1 MIAKPSAN
9 LLPLLTMKS
18 FFLALV
24 FTSATLYAAVPSIGV
39 VDAEEVMKKYG
50 KAVAIQG
57 DIQKSQV
64 AAQAA
69 INERGK
75 EVEGMYAELQAIEK
89 RGQSPLLSE
98 AGKKSV
104 QAEFQSKS
112 EVFQQRRAELQK
124 FIQEANATIQQR
136 QAEMTKTI
144 GAEVR
149 TEVEKISK
157 AKSLQLVLPK
167 GVSLYTDASLD
178 ITDEV
183 VKVLN
188 AGYKP
193 AEVPAAPAAPAP
205 PAAPVAPAGDKPA
218 AK

>member
-1 MIAKPSAN
+1 
-9 LLPLLTMKS
+9 MKS
-18 FFLALV
+18 FFLALA
-24 FTSATLYAAVPSIGV
+24 FAAVTLRAAAPNIGV

-57 DIQKSQV
+57 EIQKSKD

-75 EVEGMYAELQAIEK
+75 EVEGMIAELQAIQK

-104 QAEFQSKS
+104 QAELQSKS
-112 EVFQQRRAELQK
+112 EVFQQRRGELEK

-149 TEVEKISK
+149 AEVEKISK
-157 AKSLQLVLPK
+157 VKSLQLVLPK

-178 ITDEV
+178 ITAEV
-183 VKVLN
+183 IKVLN
-188 AGYKP
+188 DGYKP
-193 AEVPAAPAAPAP
+193 APAPVAPAA

>member
-1 MIAKPSAN
+1 
-9 LLPLLTMKS
+9 MKS
-18 FFLALV
+18 FFLALA
-24 FTSATLYAAVPSIGV
+24 FAAVTLRAAAPNIGV

-57 DIQKSQV
+57 EIQKSKD

-75 EVEGMYAELQAIEK
+75 EVEGMIAELQAIQK

-104 QAEFQSKS
+104 QAELQSKS
-112 EVFQQRRAELQK
+112 EVFQQRRGELEK

-149 TEVEKISK
+149 AEVEKISK
-157 AKSLQLVLPK
+157 VKSLQLVLPK

-183 VKVLN
+183 IKVLN
-188 AGYKP
+188 DGYKP
-193 AEVPAAPAAPAP
+193 APAPVAPAA

>member
-1 MIAKPSAN
+1 LIANPTVN
-9 LLPLLTMKS
+9 LLPFLTMKS
-18 FFLALV
+18 FFLALA
-24 FTSATLYAAVPSIGV
+24 FAAVTLRAAAPNVGV

-57 DIQKSQV
+57 EIQKSKD

-75 EVEGMYAELQAIEK
+75 EVEGMIAELQAIQK

-104 QAEFQSKS
+104 QAELQSKS
-112 EVFQQRRAELQK
+112 EVFQQRRGELEK

-149 TEVEKISK
+149 AEVEKISK
-157 AKSLQLVLPK
+157 AKSLQLL
-167 GVSLYTDASLD
+167 SL
-178 ITDEV
+178 IHI
-183 VKVLN
+183 
-188 AGYKP
+188 
-193 AEVPAAPAAPAP
+193 
-205 PAAPVAPAGDKPA
+205 
-218 AK
+218 

>member
-1 MIAKPSAN
+1 
-9 LLPLLTMKS
+9 MKS

-24 FTSATLYAAVPSIGV
+24 FTSVTLHAAIPSIGV

-75 EVEGMYAELQAIEK
+75 EVEGMIAELQAIEK

-157 AKSLQLVLPK
+157 VKSLQIVLPK
-167 GVSLYTDASLD
+167 GVSLYSDASLD

-205 PAAPVAPAGDKPA
+205 PVAPVAPAGDKPA

>member
-1 MIAKPSAN
+1 
-9 LLPLLTMKS
+9 MKS
-18 FFLALV
+18 FLLTLV
-24 FTSATLYAAVPSIGV
+24 FATATLRAAAPNVGI
-39 VDAEEVMKKYG
+39 VDADEVMKKYG

-57 DIQKSQV
+57 DIQKSKD

-75 EVEGMYAELQAIEK
+75 DVDALRVELEAIQK

-98 AGKKSV
+98 AGKKSI
-104 QAEFQSKS
+104 QGEFQAKV
-112 EVFQQRRAELQK
+112 EVFQQRRAELEK
-124 FIQEANATIQQR
+124 FIQEANATISQR

-149 TEVEKISK
+149 AEVEKLSK

-167 GVSLYTDASLD
+167 GVSLYSEGSLD

-183 VKVLN
+183 VNTLN
-188 AGYKP
+188 ASYKP
-193 AEVPAAPAAPAP
+193 AEVIPASPAP
-205 PAAPVAPAGDKPA
+205 PAALAPPAATAAPAGDKPA

>member
-1 MIAKPSAN
+1 MAVSWEPGTTIA
-9 LLPLLTMKS
+9 LT
-18 FFLALV
+18 LGL
-24 FTSATLYAAVPSIGV
+24 TLRAAAPNIGV

-57 DIQKSQV
+57 EIQKSKD

-75 EVEGMYAELQAIEK
+75 EVEGMIAELQAIQK

-104 QAEFQSKS
+104 QAELQSKS
-112 EVFQQRRAELQK
+112 EVFQQRRGELEK
-124 FIQEANATIQQR
+124 FIQEAHATIQQR

-149 TEVEKISK
+149 AEVEKISK
-157 AKSLQLVLPK
+157 VKSLQLVLPK

-183 VKVLN
+183 IKVLN
-188 AGYKP
+188 DGYKP
-193 AEVPAAPAAPAP
+193 APAPVAPAA

>member
-1 MIAKPSAN
+1 
-9 LLPLLTMKS
+9 MKS
-18 FFLALV
+18 FLFALV
-24 FTSATLYAAVPSIGV
+24 LATATVRAAAPNIGI
-39 VDAEEVMKKYG
+39 VDADEVMKKYG

-57 DIQKSQV
+57 EIQKSKD

-75 EVEGMYAELQAIEK
+75 EVDAIRTELEGIQK
-89 RGQSPLLSE
+89 RAQSPLLSE
-98 AGKKSV
+98 AGKKSI
-104 QAEFQSKS
+104 QGEFQSKV
-112 EVFQQRRAELQK
+112 EVYQQRRAELEK
-124 FIQEANATIQQR
+124 FIQEANGTIQQR

-149 TEVEKISK
+149 AEVEKISK

-167 GVSLYTDASLD
+167 GISLYTDASLD

-188 AGYKP
+188 DNYKP
-193 AEVPAAPAAPAP
+193 APAPAAGAAPAP
-205 PAAPVAPAGDKPA
+205 APAPTAPAGDKPA
-218 AK
+218 GK

>member
-1 MIAKPSAN
+1 
-9 LLPLLTMKS
+9 MKS
-18 FFLALV
+18 FFLALA
-24 FTSATLYAAVPSIGV
+24 FAAVTLRAAAPNVGV
-39 VDAEEVMKKYG
+39 VDADEVMKKYG

-57 DIQKSQV
+57 DIQKSKD

-75 EVEGMYAELQAIEK
+75 EVDAIRTELEAIQK
-89 RGQSPLLSE
+89 RGQNPLLSE
-98 AGKKSV
+98 TGKKSV
-104 QAEFQSKS
+104 QAEFQAKV
-112 EVFQQRRAELQK
+112 EVYQQRRGELEK

-144 GAEVR
+144 GTEVR
-149 TEVEKISK
+149 AEVEKISK

-167 GVSLYTDASLD
+167 GISLYTDASLD

-188 AGYKP
+188 DNYKP
-193 AEVPAAPAAPAP
+193 AAAPATPVA

>member
-1 MIAKPSAN
+1 MIANPSAN
-9 LLPLLTMKS
+9 LLPCLTMKS
-18 FFLALV
+18 FFLALA
-24 FTSATLYAAVPSIGV
+24 FAAVTLRAAAPNIGV

-57 DIQKSQV
+57 EIQKSKD

-75 EVEGMYAELQAIEK
+75 EVEGMIAELQAIQK

-104 QAEFQSKS
+104 QAELQSKS
-112 EVFQQRRAELQK
+112 EVFQQRRGELEK

-149 TEVEKISK
+149 AEVEKISK
-157 AKSLQLVLPK
+157 VKSLQLVLPK

-183 VKVLN
+183 IKVLN
-188 AGYKP
+188 DGYKP
-193 AEVPAAPAAPAP
+193 APAPVAPAA

>member
-1 MIAKPSAN
+1 LIANPSAN
-9 LLPLLTMKS
+9 LLPCLTMKS
-18 FFLALV
+18 FFLALA
-24 FTSATLYAAVPSIGV
+24 FAAVTLRAAAPNIGV

-57 DIQKSQV
+57 EIQKSKD

-75 EVEGMYAELQAIEK
+75 EVEGMIAELQAIQK

-104 QAEFQSKS
+104 QAELQSKS
-112 EVFQQRRAELQK
+112 EVFQQRRGELEK

-149 TEVEKISK
+149 AEVEKISK
-157 AKSLQLVLPK
+157 VKSLQLVLPK

-183 VKVLN
+183 IKVLN
-188 AGYKP
+188 DGYKP
-193 AEVPAAPAAPAP
+193 APAPVAPAA

>member
-1 MIAKPSAN
+1 
-9 LLPLLTMKS
+9 MKS

-24 FTSATLYAAVPSIGV
+24 FTSATLYAAPSNIGI
-39 VDAEEVMKKYG
+39 VDADEVMKKYG

-75 EVEGMYAELQAIEK
+75 EVEAMIAELQAIEK

-149 TEVEKISK
+149 AEVEKISK
-157 AKSLQLVLPK
+157 AKSLQIVLPK
-167 GVSLYTDASLD
+167 GVSLYSDASLD
-178 ITDEV
+178 ITEEV
-183 VKVLN
+183 VNVLN
-188 AGYKP
+188 AAYKP
-193 AEVPAAPAAPAP
+193 AEVPAAPAP

>member
-1 MIAKPSAN
+1 MKP
-9 LLPLLTMKS
+9 
-18 FFLALV
+18 FFLALA
-24 FTSATLYAAVPSIGV
+24 FAAVTLRAAAPNVGV

-57 DIQKSQV
+57 DIQKSKD

-75 EVEGMYAELQAIEK
+75 EVDAIRAELDAIQK

-104 QAEFQSKS
+104 QTEFQAKV
-112 EVFQQRRAELQK
+112 EVYQQRGAELQK

-144 GAEVR
+144 GTEVR
-149 TEVEKISK
+149 AEVEKISK

-167 GVSLYTDASLD
+167 GISLYTDASLD

-188 AGYKP
+188 DNYKP
-193 AEVPAAPAAPAP
+193 AAAPATPVA

>member
-1 MIAKPSAN
+1 
-9 LLPLLTMKS
+9 MKQ
-18 FFLALV
+18 FLFLLALA
-24 FTSATLYAAVPSIGV
+24 TATLRAAAPNVGI
-39 VDAEEVMKKYG
+39 VDADEVMKKYG

-57 DIQKSQV
+57 EIQKSKD

-75 EVEGMYAELQAIEK
+75 EVDAIRVELEGIQK
-89 RGQSPLLSE
+89 RAQSPLLSE
-98 AGKKSV
+98 AGKKSI
-104 QAEFQSKS
+104 QTEFQSKV
-112 EVFQQRRAELQK
+112 EVYQQRRGELEK
-124 FIQEANATIQQR
+124 FIQEANGTIQQR

-157 AKSLQLVLPK
+157 AKGLALILPK
-167 GVSLYTDASLD
+167 GITLYSEASLD
-178 ITDEV
+178 VTEEV

-188 AGYKP
+188 DNYKP
-193 AEVPAAPAAPAP
+193 APAAPAAPTPLA
-205 PAAPVAPAGDKPA
+205 VPAGDKPA

>member
-1 MIAKPSAN
+1 
-9 LLPLLTMKS
+9 MKS
-18 FFLALV
+18 FFLALA
-24 FTSATLYAAVPSIGV
+24 FAAVTLRAAAPNIGV

-57 DIQKSQV
+57 EIQKSKD

-75 EVEGMYAELQAIEK
+75 EVEGMIAELQAIQK

-104 QAEFQSKS
+104 QAELQSKS
-112 EVFQQRRAELQK
+112 EVFQQRRGELEK

-149 TEVEKISK
+149 AEVEKISK

-183 VKVLN
+183 IKVLN
-188 AGYKP
+188 DGYKP
-193 AEVPAAPAAPAP
+193 APAPVAPAA

>member
-1 MIAKPSAN
+1 
-9 LLPLLTMKS
+9 
-18 FFLALV
+18 
-24 FTSATLYAAVPSIGV
+24 V

-57 DIQKSQV
+57 DIQKSQA

-193 AEVPAAPAAPAP
+193 AEVPAAPAP

>member
-1 MIAKPSAN
+1 
-9 LLPLLTMKS
+9 MKS
-18 FFLALV
+18 FFLALA
-24 FTSATLYAAVPSIGV
+24 FAAVTLRAAAPNVGV

-57 DIQKSQV
+57 EIQKSKD

-75 EVEGMYAELQAIEK
+75 EVEGMIAELQAIQK
-89 RGQSPLLSE
+89 RGQSPLLSD

-104 QAEFQSKS
+104 QAELQSKS
-112 EVFQQRRAELQK
+112 EVFQQRRGELEK

-149 TEVEKISK
+149 AEVEKISK

-167 GVSLYTDASLD
+167 GVALYVDASLD
-178 ITDEV
+178 FTEEV

-193 AEVPAAPAAPAP
+193 AEAPTAPAA

>member
-1 MIAKPSAN
+1 
-9 LLPLLTMKS
+9 MKS
-18 FFLALV
+18 FFLALA
-24 FTSATLYAAVPSIGV
+24 FAAVTLRAAAPNIGV

-57 DIQKSQV
+57 EIQKSKD

-75 EVEGMYAELQAIEK
+75 EVEGMIAELQAIQK

-104 QAEFQSKS
+104 QAELQSKS
-112 EVFQQRRAELQK
+112 EVFQQRRGELEK

-149 TEVEKISK
+149 AEVEKISK

-188 AGYKP
+188 DGYKP
-193 AEVPAAPAAPAP
+193 APAPVAPAA

>member
-1 MIAKPSAN
+1 
-9 LLPLLTMKS
+9 MKS
-18 FFLALV
+18 FFLALA
-24 FTSATLYAAVPSIGV
+24 FAAVTLRAAAPNIGV

-57 DIQKSQV
+57 EIQKSKD

-75 EVEGMYAELQAIEK
+75 EVEGMIAELQAIQK

-104 QAEFQSKS
+104 QAELQSKS
-112 EVFQQRRAELQK
+112 EVFQQRRGELEK

-149 TEVEKISK
+149 AEVEKISK
-157 AKSLQLVLPK
+157 VKSLQLVLPK

-188 AGYKP
+188 DGYKP
-193 AEVPAAPAAPAP
+193 APAPVAPAA

>member
-1 MIAKPSAN
+1 
-9 LLPLLTMKS
+9 MKS
-18 FFLALV
+18 LFLALV
-24 FTSATLYAAVPSIGV
+24 FAAVSVRAAAPNVGI
-39 VDAEEVMKKYG
+39 VDADEVMKKYG

-57 DIQKSQV
+57 DIQKSKD

-75 EVEGMYAELQAIEK
+75 EVDAIRTELEGIQK
-89 RGQSPLLSE
+89 RAQSPLLSE
-98 AGKKSV
+98 AGKKSI
-104 QAEFQSKS
+104 QTEFQSKV
-112 EVFQQRRAELQK
+112 EVYQQRRGELEK

-167 GVSLYTDASLD
+167 GISLYTDASLD

-188 AGYKP
+188 DSYKP
-193 AEVPAAPAAPAP
+193 AAAPAAAAPAAPAGDK
-205 PAAPVAPAGDKPA
+205 PATLAVPVAPAGDKPA

>member
-1 MIAKPSAN
+1 MIANPTVH
-9 LLPLLTMKS
+9 LLACLTMKS
-18 FFLALV
+18 FFLALA
-24 FTSATLYAAVPSIGV
+24 FAAVSLRAAAPNVGV

-57 DIQKSQV
+57 EIQKSKD

-75 EVEGMYAELQAIEK
+75 EVEGMIAELQAIQK
-89 RGQSPLLSE
+89 RGQSPLLSD

-104 QAEFQSKS
+104 QAELQSKS
-112 EVFQQRRAELQK
+112 EVFQQRRGELEK

-149 TEVEKISK
+149 AEVEKISK

-167 GVSLYTDASLD
+167 GVALYADASLD
-178 ITDEV
+178 ITEEV

-193 AEVPAAPAAPAP
+193 AEAPTAPAA

>member
-24 FTSATLYAAVPSIGV
+24 FTSVTLHAAVPSIGV

-104 QAEFQSKS
+104 QAELQSKS

-144 GAEVR
+144 DAEVR

-157 AKSLQLVLPK
+157 AKSLQIVLPK

-205 PAAPVAPAGDKPA
+205 PVAPVAPAGDKPA

>member
-1 MIAKPSAN
+1 
-9 LLPLLTMKS
+9 MKS
-18 FFLALV
+18 FFLALA
-24 FTSATLYAAVPSIGV
+24 FAAVTLRAAAPNIGV

-57 DIQKSQV
+57 EIQKSKD

-75 EVEGMYAELQAIEK
+75 EVEGMIAELQAIQK

-104 QAEFQSKS
+104 QAELQSKS
-112 EVFQQRRAELQK
+112 EVFQQRRGELEK

-149 TEVEKISK
+149 AEVEKISK
-157 AKSLQLVLPK
+157 VKSLQLVLPK

-178 ITDEV
+178 ITEEV
-183 VKVLN
+183 IKVLN
-188 AGYKP
+188 DGYKP
-193 AEVPAAPAAPAP
+193 APAPVAPAA

>member
-1 MIAKPSAN
+1 
-9 LLPLLTMKS
+9 MKS
-18 FFLALV
+18 FFLALA
-24 FTSATLYAAVPSIGV
+24 FAAVTLRAAAPNIGV

-57 DIQKSQV
+57 EIQKSKD

-75 EVEGMYAELQAIEK
+75 EVEGMIAELQAIQK

-104 QAEFQSKS
+104 QAELQSKS
-112 EVFQQRRAELQK
+112 EVFQQRRGELEK

-149 TEVEKISK
+149 GEVEKISK
-157 AKSLQLVLPK
+157 VKSLQLVLPK

-183 VKVLN
+183 IKVLN
-188 AGYKP
+188 DGYKP
-193 AEVPAAPAAPAP
+193 APAPVAPAA

>member
-1 MIAKPSAN
+1 
-9 LLPLLTMKS
+9 MKS
-18 FFLALV
+18 FFLALA
-24 FTSATLYAAVPSIGV
+24 FAAVTLRAAAPNIGV

-57 DIQKSQV
+57 EIQKSKD

-75 EVEGMYAELQAIEK
+75 EVEGMIAELQAIQK

-104 QAEFQSKS
+104 QAELQSKS
-112 EVFQQRRAELQK
+112 EVFQQRRGELEK

-144 GAEVR
+144 RAEVR
-149 TEVEKISK
+149 AEVEKISK
-157 AKSLQLVLPK
+157 VKSLQLVLPK

-183 VKVLN
+183 IKVLN
-188 AGYKP
+188 DGYKP
-193 AEVPAAPAAPAP
+193 APAPVAPAA

>member
-1 MIAKPSAN
+1 MKP
-9 LLPLLTMKS
+9 
-18 FFLALV
+18 FFLALA
-24 FTSATLYAAVPSIGV
+24 FAAVTLRAAAPNVGV
-39 VDAEEVMKKYG
+39 VDAEEVMKRYG

-57 DIQKSQV
+57 DIQKSKD

-75 EVEGMYAELQAIEK
+75 EVDAIRAELDAIQK

-104 QAEFQSKS
+104 QTEFQAKV
-112 EVFQQRRAELQK
+112 EVYQQRGAELQK

-149 TEVEKISK
+149 AEVEKISK
-157 AKSLQLVLPK
+157 TKSLQLVLPK
-167 GVSLYTDASLD
+167 GISLYTDASLD

-188 AGYKP
+188 DNYKP
-193 AEVPAAPAAPAP
+193 APAAAPAAPA
-205 PAAPVAPAGDKPA
+205 APAGDKPA

>member
-1 MIAKPSAN
+1 
-9 LLPLLTMKS
+9 MKS
-18 FFLALV
+18 FFLALA
-24 FTSATLYAAVPSIGV
+24 FAAVTLRAAAPNVGV

-57 DIQKSQV
+57 EIQKSKD

-75 EVEGMYAELQAIEK
+75 EVDAIRAELEAIQK

-104 QAEFQSKS
+104 QTEFQAKV
-112 EVFQQRRAELQK
+112 EVYQQRRAELEK

-149 TEVEKISK
+149 AEVEKLSK

-167 GVSLYTDASLD
+167 GISLYADGSLD

-188 AGYKP
+188 DNYKP
-193 AEVPAAPAAPAP
+193 AAAPEAPAPAAPA
-205 PAAPVAPAGDKPA
+205 APAGDKPA

>member
-1 MIAKPSAN
+1 
-9 LLPLLTMKS
+9 MKS

-24 FTSATLYAAVPSIGV
+24 FTSATLHAAVPGIGV

-157 AKSLQLVLPK
+157 AKSLQIVLPK
-167 GVSLYTDASLD
+167 GVSLYSDASLD

-205 PAAPVAPAGDKPA
+205 PVAPVAPAGDKPA